1 MWEWLVETSREST
14 IKLWGICT
22 ALTPEVL
29 VIHISS
35 DLVIGLSF
43 FAIST
48 FLVRIVLSRR
58 DIEFGWV
65 FWTFAAFIWI
75 SGLAHFMDIWTVFWP
90 DFLME
95 GMLKI
100 VTACAALFTAVMIWP
115 LFPKIMSIPSPKA
128 LQRAMAR
135 LREETDERLA
145 AEMKLRQAQKLE
157 AIGQLTSGLAH
168 DFNNLLQ
175 VVSGQTEL
183 LQQRLRDDADPRS
196 VRSLESIAA
205 AASRAT
211 KLTGQLL
218 AFSRKQSL
226 NATCADL
233 NELVSRSRELVGTT
247 VGENI
252 TINFELDDSLSRVK
266 VDTNQFE
273 VALLNLLI
281 NARDAMPYGGE
292 IIISTQNVEL
302 AAVESG
308 AGGHYVNVS
317 VRDTGHG
324 IPEDILSRVRDP
336 FFTTKEVEKGSGL
349 GLSQVD
355 GFVRQS
361 GGHVEITSQP
371 GAWTNVSMFFPVAGA

>member
-1 MWEWLVETSREST
+1 MWEWLNETSRDSM
-14 IKLWGICT
+14 LRLRGLCS
-22 ALTPEVL
+22 ALTPD
-29 VIHISS
+29 VIAMHISS
-35 DLVIGLSF
+35 DMIIGLSF
-43 FAIST
+43 FAISA
-48 FLVRIVLSRR
+48 FLVRIVLHRR

-65 FWTFAAFIWI
+65 FWTFATFILV
-75 SGLAHFMDIWTVFWP
+75 SGLAHLMDIWTIFRP
-90 DFLME
+90 DFWLE
-95 GMLKI
+95 AVLKVI
-100 VTACAALFTAVMIWP
+100 TATAALFTAVMIWP
-115 LFPKIMSIPSPKA
+115 LFPKIMSIPSPTALQKA
-128 LQRAMAR
+128 LDR

-145 AEMKLRQAQKLE
+145 AELKLRQAQKLE

-183 LQQRLRDDADPRS
+183 LQQRLKDDVDPRTQK
-196 VRSLESIAA
+196 SLESIAA

-226 NATCADL
+226 NATCVNLNDL
-233 NELVSRSRELVGTT
+233 ASKSRELVGTT
-247 VGENI
+247 VGDNI
-252 TINFELDDSLSRVK
+252 AINYDLDESLARVK
-266 VDTNQFE
+266 IDTNQFE

-292 IIISTQNVEL
+292 IVISTRNVEL
-302 AAVESG
+302 TTVENG
-308 AGGHYVNVS
+308 GGGHYVNVS

-371 GAWTNVSMFFPVAGA
+371 GAWTNVSMFFPVTGA